1 MKFTRKRFLP
11 LFLVML
17 AVLGLLTAVPV
28 AASGSEAVSYADEA
42 FISNYAKDA
51 VALCRRYN
59 VMHGANTEG
68 CFVFR
73 PLDAITRQEIFRVVY
88 ALNNAGKTEKSL
100 LLEMVAKTS
109 AFEDKGDIAAWA
121 MDSAGYCIST
131 GLFIGDH
138 QNRLNPKA
146 NITYFECAIVFLRL
160 IGYTQETL
168 AVQAGETVEQWRLR
182 VTKLADSRGLFNGVL
197 FYANDRYDQKICRQ
211 DVAVMC
217 ANALN
222 GHTVTFYPVQDEAV
236 YVENQKTL
244 AEQSFGELQD
254 QTAIIVGLS
263 QSGYR
268 LSDGNSLPTPDY
280 GKPETD
286 SLGRRITY
294 AAADNNPALSWDGAF
309 AEGESTVMAMAS
321 DVVVELRTGGVMIR
335 IGGRALIYSVTAAD
349 VVYLC
354 HAETGAAEAV
364 SYEYFRTAVAKYQQG
379 SDPVLF
385 RAVINEN
392 GMLQSVLV
400 TRIPA
405 A

>member
-1 MKFTRKRFLP
+1 MNCIRTRFLP
-11 LFLVML
+11 LFLSLLTVL
-17 AVLGLLTAVPV
+17 ALLTAVPV
-28 AASGSEAVSYADEA
+28 AADGSEAAAYADEA
-42 FISNYAKDA
+42 FISNYARDA

-59 VMHGANTEG
+59 VMHGANTG
-68 CFVFR
+68 GRFVFR

-88 ALNNAGKTEKSL
+88 ALNNAGKTEKSP

-121 MDSAGYCIST
+121 LDSAGYCIST

-168 AVQAGETVEQWRLR
+168 AVQEGETVEQWRQR
-182 VTKLADSRGLFNGVL
+182 VTQLADSRGLFNGVL

-244 AEQSFGELQD
+244 AEQSFGALQE
-254 QTAIIVGLS
+254 QAAIIVALS
-263 QSGYR
+263 ADGYL
-268 LSDGNSLPTPDY
+268 LSDGKSLPAPDY

-286 SLGRRITY
+286 SLGRRIIYTV
-294 AAADNNPALSWDGAF
+294 ADNNPALSWDGAF

-321 DVVVELRTGGVMIR
+321 DVVVELGAGGVMIR

-354 HAETGAAEAV
+354 RAETGTAEAV
-364 SYEYFRTAVAKYQQG
+364 SYERFRTAIARYQQET
-379 SDPVLF
+379 DPVLF
-385 RAVINEN
+385 RAIINEN

-400 TRIPA
+400 TRLPA